1 MPSLNKVEK
10 KIAQLKANKEKEE
23 KRLKDNLDKLTAKY
37 NEDQKNLK
45 VAFDAKVAEAK
56 AEGSSRIARI
66 TPEIDFLEKQR
77 KDIIKLQAQM
87 EQLERAYDDRMS
99 SGKAS
104 SSGEGDEGD
113 EIETDEITE
122 SESDTDFAAFSAEAN
137 DTFGE

>member
-10 KIAQLKANKEKEE
+10 KLAQLKASKEKEE

-37 NEDQKNLK
+37 NEDQKTLK
-45 VAFDAKVAEAK
+45 AAFDEKVAEAR
-56 AEGSSRIARI
+56 AEGSSRIAKI

-99 SGKAS
+99 SGKVS
-104 SSGEGDEGD
+104 PKDDGVEEY
-113 EIETDEITE
+113 EEVTE
-122 SESDTDFAAFSAEAN
+122 EENGNDFSAFSAEAN

>member
-45 VAFDAKVAEAK
+45 AAFDAKVAEAK

-104 SSGEGDEGD
+104 SSDEDNEGD
-113 EIETDEITE
+113 EIVEAAEL
-122 SESDTDFAAFSAEAN
+122 ESDTDFAAFSAEAN

>member
-10 KIAQLKANKEKEE
+10 KLAQLKASKEKEE

-37 NEDQKNLK
+37 NEDQKTLK
-45 VAFDAKVAEAK
+45 SAFDEKVAEAR
-56 AEGSSRIARI
+56 AEGSSRIAKI

-99 SGKAS
+99 SGKVSPKDDGVEEYEEVAEEEN
-104 SSGEGDEGD
+104 GN
-113 EIETDEITE
+113 
-122 SESDTDFAAFSAEAN
+122 DFSAFSAEAN